1 MLKRS
6 FGSSLA
12 LYVLA
17 EFYLHRA
24 VSEAVEDR
32 QCCPVYTSA
41 SASLDAAFFLDLLW
55 FLAPTMSAP
64 PIVKATLQAALI
76 NAGSNVLA
84 QGIKAYRDQ
93 RPFELDVQ
101 TLLQFTTCAVI
112 ISPLTFLWLENLE
125 ATFPG
130 FSDTK
135 SKPKPKTEKED
146 ESDEKKEKDEEKPR
160 LNVRNTALKVVI
172 DQTIGAAWN
181 TVLFLTTMGI
191 LRGQDY
197 DTVVEAIQKDFW
209 PIMIAGFKMWPF
221 VSILCFT
228 VVPANRRL
236 LVSSLFGVLW
246 AIYLSLMS
254 N

>member
-1 MLKRS
+1 
-6 FGSSLA
+6 
-12 LYVLA
+12 
-17 EFYLHRA
+17 
-24 VSEAVEDR
+24 
-32 QCCPVYTSA
+32 
-41 SASLDAAFFLDLLW
+41 
-55 FLAPTMSAP
+55 MSAP

-112 ISPLTFLWLENLE
+112 TSPLTFLWLENLE
-125 ATFPG
+125 AAFPG
-130 FSDTK
+130 FSDAK
-135 SKPKPKTEKED
+135 SKPKTEKD
-146 ESDEKKEKDEEKPR
+146 DGRESDEKKDNSAEGKPR
-160 LNVRNTALKVVI
+160 LNVRNTVFKVVI

-228 VVPANRRL
+228 VVPANQRL

-246 AIYLSLMS
+246 AIYLSLVS